1 MLHAAVPP
9 HALPNSQS
17 IASKGQ
23 PAEAS
28 RYCVRRHAVV
38 DADCWF
44 NSLYV
49 RAVPSHA
56 VELAAV
62 YMDRGVAAV
71 LVYAPDM
78 MASPQEKQD
87 LAAFIHLCGGDP
99 PGPSCAVASK

>member
-1 MLHAAVPP
+1 
-9 HALPNSQS
+9 
-17 IASKGQ
+17 
-23 PAEAS
+23 
-28 RYCVRRHAVV
+28 V

-87 LAAFIHLCGGDP
+87 LAA
-99 PGPSCAVASK
+99 